1 MVFTFAVSF
10 ALFCVF
16 IFTIFIFPA
25 EFWMKFKGFT
35 VSLSLV
41 NIHHILVLL
50 TSVWA
55 CEATA
60 KEQKEL
66 LDETF
71 RVAIASDDSLL
82 SEKVR
87 KDLTKESLRETS
99 NRNWKWFLQIFYFIH
114 QLKEVKV
121 KYSCGLFDF
130 NWHLCFRVS
139 RRSKELGKV
148 SNLSLFP
155 DDVGGCDVFLHFDS
169 IWVRNSQER
178 LGTFESMLC

>member
-1 MVFTFAVSF
+1 MKTNTITIEKLRQLQLKLVECSSFVNESLSPLMIFTFAVSF

-99 NRNWKWFLQIFYFIH
+99 NRN
-114 QLKEVKV
+114 
-121 KYSCGLFDF
+121 
-130 NWHLCFRVS
+130 
-139 RRSKELGKV
+139 
-148 SNLSLFP
+148 
-155 DDVGGCDVFLHFDS
+155 
-169 IWVRNSQER
+169 
-178 LGTFESMLC
+178 